1 MYATVFNIFKFELN
15 PLNNK
20 KDISLYVLFR
30 TFSVSEN
37 FLAESVFFLQN
48 KICPFLA
55 QSICIYISHSFF
67 MKHCS
72 TNSLHL
78 SFSLE

>member
-15 PLNNK
+15 PLDNK

-37 FLAESVFFLQN
+37 FLAESGFFFY
-48 KICPFLA
+48 KIRSVP
-55 QSICIYISHSFF
+55 S
-67 MKHCS
+67 
-72 TNSLHL
+72 
-78 SFSLE
+78 

>member
-15 PLNNK
+15 PLDNK

-48 KICPFLA
+48 RIFKKKIKKIFLGGNNL
-55 QSICIYISHSFF
+55 
-67 MKHCS
+67 
-72 TNSLHL
+72 T
-78 SFSLE
+78 